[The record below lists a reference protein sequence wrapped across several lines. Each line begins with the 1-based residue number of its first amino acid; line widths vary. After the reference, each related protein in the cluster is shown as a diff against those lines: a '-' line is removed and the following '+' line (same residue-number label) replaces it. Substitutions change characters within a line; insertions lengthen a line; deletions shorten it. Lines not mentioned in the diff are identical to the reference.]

1 MANNGKAEERIVG
14 ELSGKKRLII
24 AIVIIASNQLTGIN
38 GIMYYTKQLF
48 NKVTHNDSKLTQI
61 LMVLLAFLQIVS
73 ATLSGSFI
81 DKIGRKKILLN
92 GMLILIGILISIFA
106 LKL

>member
-1 MANNGKAEERIVG
+1 M
-14 ELSGKKRLII
+14 I
-24 AIVIIASNQLTGIN
+24 AIVLIASNQLTGIN

-48 NKVTHNDSKLTQI
+48 NKVTSNNAKLTQT

-73 ATLSGSFI
+73 ASLSGSFM

-92 GMLILIGILISIFA
+92 GMFILILILASIFA
-106 LKL
+106 LKLELTLSFLHEKNV